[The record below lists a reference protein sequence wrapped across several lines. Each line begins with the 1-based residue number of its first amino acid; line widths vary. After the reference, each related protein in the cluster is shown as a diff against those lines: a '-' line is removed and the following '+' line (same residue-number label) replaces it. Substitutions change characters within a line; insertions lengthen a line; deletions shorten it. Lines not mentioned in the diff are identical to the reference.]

1 METKEY
7 LNPKDHHLLVKWPLS
22 KPVDPDWI
30 EIPEGA
36 DCLMLWSSGHK
47 VFYKND
53 HTEYWNRSYKEWQFV
68 RGDDGIANSDILWK
82 RPTQDQGLI
91 SGAEA
96 MNAALD
102 GKEVEYRWVD
112 GSCNWRPFN
121 DEDWSVEDL
130 KSGTYSFRLK
140 PQTIKLDLEI
150 PAPFKAKIGGRD
162 DTSFVLNVGRHQ
174 YLYQNEDDYTKA
186 RNALEA
192 VFDAA
197 LGGNNL

>member
-1 METKEY
+1 MDNYKIEVKDEAESKEAQELFFQLGYVWADTKCQTPMKFTTSCIYSGFEDGELCRDY
-7 LNPKDHHLLVKWPLS
+7 YDENPNHQQITLPQLRDLVAQS
-22 KPVDPDWI
+22 KLK
-30 EIPEGA
+30 A
-36 DCLMLWSSGHK
+36 
-47 VFYKND
+47 
-53 HTEYWNRSYKEWQFV
+53 
-68 RGDDGIANSDILWK
+68 
-82 RPTQDQGLI
+82 QGLI

-96 MNAALD
+96 MIAALD
-102 GKEVEYRWVD
+102 DQEVEYRWVD
-112 GSCNWRPFN
+112 GNCNWRPFN

-140 PQTIKLDLEI
+140 PQTIKLELEI
-150 PAPFKAKIGGRD
+150 PAPCKVKIGGRD

-197 LGGNNL
+197 LGGNNS